1 MLIVIVLVV
10 LLVAAAWLG
19 WAARVVVP
27 AGHVGIV
34 TRRFGPSS
42 RNPGFKEINP
52 ASRRGVLA
60 RTLLPG
66 CHWMWPVV
74 NSVDCVPRV
83 HVPAGM
89 VGVVTA
95 LEGHNR
101 SGRGGLAAPVDCDD
115 FQDGEKFLLGDG
127 VRKGEQGL
135 QVQTLSGGRS
145 YYINPRLFRVEM
157 RPRTYVPP
165 GTIGLVQAK
174 EGAVR
179 PPDRRFGRH
188 VECDNFQDGEA
199 FLAGGGE
206 QGRQLAILGGG
217 AYYDINPELFEVI
230 TVDNVS
236 ASRDGLTEA
245 HLREI
250 SIGDDCTGVVITLD
264 GAEPGQDLDGAVA
277 PRVPGH
283 SSFRLP
289 WVFLEQGGQ
298 RGVQEETLGKGTTCA
313 LNPWFVRVM
322 VIPTRVL
329 ILKWHDKRKSEADN
343 YDTDLGRITVNV
355 EGFDLSADL
364 SQNLRIPPHVAPRL
378 VSGFGGVNTAG
389 LGGPVDDPAPVKRF
403 VRDVLGAVVAGYFNE
418 IAMTNSVL
426 EFLAGYE
433 HIRKDLTDRVRHA
446 LEKWGVE
453 SLGTSLSRF
462 ISTDPDLPETLKTTF
477 VEEGGEQELG
487 VTVEN
492 AKLDDLVDAYRARAE
507 ARHAGLELKAEVEA
521 LGKDNVAMIR
531 IVRELAGFDVPEYI
545 GGGGDVSAYL
555 QTLPLPAMQD
565 LLARLRQLR
574 TDQQINSSTLQPARA
589 EVRDADDLSAARTPA
604 GRSDH
609 VSGYVQGDHV
619 DVASVTFHGPVAGR
633 KTGLAA
639 QETDGPASEERRLV
653 AELAEQAAPG
663 REVPLH
669 VQIVCEANGGVALR
683 PFAIPAEGARLHITV
698 HAPGLVALGDLQ
710 QELTVYPGRDSD
722 VVRFGLRTAA
732 TGLHRITARAFRG
745 GTFLGEVHCQIS
757 VEDDGPTRDGRTQT
771 ALLPSLAFEP
781 GEVTLQVL
789 EKDRKAGTFTFQLLS
804 ANCHPPE
811 VFSFRAGDPRA
822 AARQIFDELKRAAK
836 AAADGDR
843 SVDRARLRRRL
854 RSHGVQLWTSAV
866 PDAVQH
872 QFWAEADRITAFT
885 VLGEHD
891 IVPWELLYPLNEGC
905 EDKGF
910 LAEWLP
916 VVRRVFDQERVGR
929 LSLPGAAFVV
939 PPGSPADAHDEVDA
953 LRASFGIDVVDAGV
967 LTEGEALRELIEGG
981 YAGLLHFACH
991 NTFSGAGSCVQMAD
1005 GAFDPID
1012 LAAAAQLRSLR
1023 PYSPLVFFNA
1033 CRSAGEID
1041 WFGSSL
1047 GWAPQ
1052 FLQAGAGAFVGT
1064 LWPVRSQS
1072 ALMFADAFYHQLIV
1086 AKEPLGQAS
1095 LAARRA
1101 ISDQD
1106 GDPSWLA
1113 YAVYGSPAATADTTT
1128 PGSTGVRT

>member
-1 MLIVIVLVV
+1 MLILIVLLV
-10 LLVAAAWLG
+10 LLVAAAWLS
-19 WAARVVVP
+19 WAARIMVP
-27 AGHVGIV
+27 AGHVGVV
-34 TRRFGPSS
+34 TRRLGSS
-42 RNPGFKEINP
+42 ARNAGFKEITP
-52 ASRRGVLA
+52 AGSRRVVA
-60 RTLLPG
+60 RTLPPG
-66 CHWMWPVV
+66 GHWLWPVI
-74 NSVDCVPRV
+74 NSVNCVPQV

-95 LEGHNR
+95 LEGRNR
-101 SGRGGLAAPVDCDD
+101 SGRGRLGAPVSCDD

-127 VRKGEQGL
+127 VRKGEQGV
-135 QVQTLSGGRS
+135 QVQTLSGGQS
-145 YYINPRLFRVEM
+145 YCINPRLFRVEV

-165 GTIGLVQAK
+165 GTIGVVQAR

-179 PPDRRFGRH
+179 PLDRRFGRH
-188 VECDNFQDGEA
+188 VECDSFQDGEA

-206 QGRQLAILGGG
+206 QGRQLAVLGGG

-230 TVDNVS
+230 TVDNMS
-236 ASRDGLTEA
+236 ASGDGLTEA

-250 SIGDDCTGVVITLD
+250 CIGDGCTGVVIALD
-264 GAEPGQDLDGAVA
+264 GAEADVSRDDVA
-277 PRVPGH
+277 PRIAGH
-283 SSFRLP
+283 CGFQLP
-289 WVFLEQGGQ
+289 WVFLANGGQ
-298 RGVQEETLGKGTTCA
+298 RGVQEETLGEGTTCA

-322 VIPTRVL
+322 VVPARVL
-329 ILKWHDKRKSEADN
+329 TLGWHDKQQSEDDN
-343 YDTDLGRITVNV
+343 YDADLGRLTVDV
-355 EGFDLSADL
+355 QGVCLSADL
-364 SQNLRIPPHVAPRL
+364 RQNLRIPPHVAPRL
-378 VSGFGGVNTAG
+378 VSRFGGGSTAG
-389 LGGPVDDPAPVKRF
+389 LGGLVDDHAPMKRF
-403 VRDVLGAVVAGYFNE
+403 VRDILGVVVVGYFNE
-418 IAMTNSVL
+418 LAVTRSVP
-426 EFLAGYE
+426 EFLADYE
-433 HIRKDLTDRVRHA
+433 HVCNGLTDQVGRA
-446 LEKWGVE
+446 LEQWGVE
-453 SLGTSLSRF
+453 SLGTSLGRF
-462 ISTDPDLPETLKTTF
+462 TPTDPSLLGMLRAQL
-477 VEEGGEQELG
+477 VEDSRGRELG
-487 VTVEN
+487 MAVEGAN
-492 AKLDDLVDAYRARAE
+492 LDDLVDAYRARAE
-507 ARHAGLELKAEVEA
+507 ARRTGLDLKGEVEA
-521 LGKDNVAMIR
+521 LGTDNVAMIR
-531 IVRELAGFDVPEYI
+531 IVREFANFDIPEYV
-545 GGGGDVSAYL
+545 GGGGDVSAYV
-555 QTLPLPAMQD
+555 QALPLPAMQD

-574 TDQQINSSTLQPARA
+574 TDQQIKSDTAQPARA
-589 EVRDADDLSAARTPA
+589 EVRDADDLSAAHTPVRRTDNT
-604 GRSDH
+604 SDS
-609 VSGYVQGDHV
+609 VRGDHV
-619 DVASVTFHGPVAGR
+619 DFASATWHGLVAEPRASFAGQEAD
-633 KTGLAA
+633 GL
-639 QETDGPASEERRLV
+639 ASEERRLV
-653 AELAEQAAPG
+653 AELAEQSAPG
-663 REVPLH
+663 REIPLH
-669 VQIVCEANGGVALR
+669 VQIVCQSARGAVLR
-683 PFAIPAEGARLHITV
+683 PFSVPAEGARLHITV
-698 HAPGLVALGDLQ
+698 YAPGLVALGDLQ
-710 QELTVYPGRDSD
+710 QELTVYPGLDSD

-732 TGLHRITARAFRG
+732 PGLHRITARAFRG

-757 VEDDGPTRDGRTQT
+757 VEDGGPTRDGRTQA

-822 AARQIFDELKRAAK
+822 ASRQIFDELKRAAK

-854 RSHGVQLWTSAV
+854 RSHGVQLWTSVV
-866 PDAVQH
+866 PDAVQQ

-939 PPGSPADAHDEVDA
+939 PPGSPADARDEVDS
-953 LRASFGIDVVDAGV
+953 LRASFGIDDVDAGV
-967 LTEGEALRELIEGG
+967 LSEGEVLRELIEGG
-981 YAGLLHFACH
+981 YAGVLHFACH

-1023 PYSPLVFFNA
+1023 PHSPLVFFNA

-1086 AKEPLGQAS
+1086 AREPLGQAS
-1095 LAARRA
+1095 LAARKA

-1113 YAVYGSPAATADTTT
+1113 YAVYGSPAATADTMT
-1128 PGSTGVRT
+1128 PGSTKGGT